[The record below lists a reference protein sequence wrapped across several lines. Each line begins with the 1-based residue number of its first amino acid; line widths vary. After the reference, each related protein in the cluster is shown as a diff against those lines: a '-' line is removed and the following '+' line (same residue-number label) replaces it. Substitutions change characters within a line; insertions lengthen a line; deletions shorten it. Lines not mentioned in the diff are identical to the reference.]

1 MHENEKQSR
10 PKRMSDP
17 GGAFL
22 SRGGVGGVV
31 ARLILFV
38 LGIALILAGFLLGF
52 VPLLPGFPLGIAGV
66 VLLSLSSR
74 RVRVWLRKVVRHL
87 PQRVRVRL
95 RFLRHQPQER

>member
-1 MHENEKQSR
+1 MHEHQNQ
-10 PKRMSDP
+10 PKHTNMPRGP
-17 GGAFL
+17 FL
-22 SRGGVGGVV
+22 SRAGVGGVA

-38 LGIALILAGFLLGF
+38 LGVVLILAGFVLGF

-74 RVRVWLRKVVRHL
+74 RVRAWLRKVVRHL

-95 RFLRHQPQER
+95 RFLHHEPQER